1 MQFHITIVLLLLSS
15 SVWAQNFEDGF
26 SDGDFTTNPI
36 WSGADS
42 NFVVF
47 DLDGNK
53 LLRLND
59 NEAGS
64 SYLSTISTN
73 IIGDWEFFIQIDGS
87 TPSNGNKAEIYLM
100 SDIADVSG
108 PVNGYAVRIG
118 QSGDDIFKIVR
129 LDAGIQT
136 SILEDTTIFDA
147 GGSYRIKVNRN
158 SVGRWTLEVGE
169 GYNGELKD
177 SGISVTDNTYNSS
190 SFFGVSVTYTSTRV
204 DDYYL
209 DFKIDPPQVIIDPFV
224 IDHFSIFS
232 DKEIDISFTRDI
244 NFESVAST
252 DFLLNGIFNPESFSS
267 LGSNGLRVT
276 FTKAFTSGINE
287 LFVSGIKS
295 SVNDTVLSDTTLT
308 FFLFDDF
315 ESGDI
320 LINEFLKDP
329 PTGSGISEYIELKN
343 TTSKYLNLKDW
354 EIGDN
359 NTLVRISAEDV
370 VLLPDS
376 LIVVTSNPGVLFT
389 NFGEGVYIDVSLPAL
404 NNTTDQIRLFDGNG
418 ILIDS
423 LEYTTDWG
431 GVDIALERRSEKVKS
446 TIQANW
452 GDSPNAIG
460 TPGNENEVEVDR
472 TAPYIIDAFILS
484 DSKIGIV
491 FDALPIEPEVSD
503 LNNYTLLPEIEI
515 SEVTT
520 SEDTVIIQTVNPFND
535 GQRIEITIRNQQDI
549 FGNVQSKQS
558 IFVTYVQI
566 QSAIQG
572 EVVVNEILYRRKDE
586 LSPEF
591 VELYNHSDKN
601 FDLSGWSFRDASS
614 NKVTIPF
621 NTFLRAGD
629 FLVLTDREDF
639 AKSLDNAIY
648 ISSFPSLNDS
658 GDQIIIK
665 NNDEITMDSLFYESS
680 WGGNFAGVSVERKDP
695 LRASNDAKNWK
706 TSTSQ
711 SGYTPGDQSSVFE
724 EDIKPP
730 VIIFATQ
737 VGKVVKIIFSEFV
750 NTNEE
755 TVYKVNGNVVEL
767 LSINKNMAII
777 EWNPEPDMKNRNSKK
792 SSDVYVFNITDVKGN
807 IADEVSSLI
816 TYPISKGSIVI
827 NEIMYDPLADSEDNL
842 PDQTEYVEL
851 YNRSSSAISLEGIT
865 LHDAPDEDNEI
876 RILEPVS
883 SQNKWIAPNDYFL
896 IYSEDEGEIFSE
908 SKIARYFSMEE
919 ESDQFTMQ
927 IDRSSLS
934 LSSSGDAIY
943 LADVTGVIID
953 SVHFDENWQN
963 PNVFDTDGIALERIN
978 PEGESN
984 SENNWS
990 SSTNVSGG
998 TPNIQN
1004 TIFQKP
1010 GILPE
1015 SSGISFSPNPF
1026 SPDGDGFDD
1035 NLFINYKL
1043 DAPDYLLRVRIFDRY
1058 GREVRKLIDGQQA
1071 GFEGAL
1077 LWDGLN
1083 DDQNKNRVGIYIILF
1098 EAYNSAN
1105 GSDRIF
1111 KDTVVLARMF

>member
-1 MQFHITIVLLLLSS
+1 MRLYISIVLLLLYSP
-15 SVWAQNFEDGF
+15 VWAQNFEDGF
-26 SDGDFTTNPI
+26 SDGDFTSNPF

-47 DLDGNK
+47 DLGGNK

-59 NEAGS
+59 NDAAS

-73 IIGDWEFFIQIDGS
+73 VIGYWEFFIRIDGS
-87 TPSNGNKAEIYLM
+87 TPSNGNKSEIYLM
-100 SDIADVSG
+100 SDIADLSG
-108 PVNGYAVRIG
+108 PLNGYALRIG
-118 QSGDDIFKIVR
+118 QSRDDFFKIVR

-136 SILEDTTIFDA
+136 SILEDTTLFAA
-147 GGSYRIKVNRN
+147 GGSYRVKVKRD
-158 SVGRWTLEVGE
+158 SVGSWSLEVGE
-169 GYNGELKD
+169 GYNGVLKD
-177 SGISVTDNTYNSS
+177 SGISVTDNTYSSS

-204 DDYYL
+204 DDYYF
-209 DFKIDPPQVIIDPFV
+209 DFKIDPPQVIIDPLYV
-224 IDHFSIFS
+224 DHFSRFS
-232 DKEIDISFTRDI
+232 DREIDISFSRDI

-267 LGSNGLRVT
+267 QGSNGLRMT
-276 FTKAFTSGINE
+276 FTEAFTSGENE
-287 LFVSGIKS
+287 LLVSGIES
-295 SVNDTVLSDTTLT
+295 SVIDTVLSDTTLI

-359 NTLVRISAEDV
+359 NTLVKISVEDV

-376 LIVVTSNPGVLFT
+376 LIVVTSNPETLFT
-389 NFGEGVYIDVSLPAL
+389 NFGEGVYVDVSLPAL
-404 NNTTDQIRLFDGNG
+404 NNTTDQIRLFDRNG

-423 LEYTTDWG
+423 LEYTIAWG
-431 GVDIALERRSEKVKS
+431 GVDVALERRSEEVKS
-446 TIQANW
+446 TFQANW

-460 TPGNENEVEVDR
+460 TAGKENKVEVDS
-472 TAPYIIDAFILS
+472 TAPYVIDAFLLS

-520 SEDTVIIQTVNPFND
+520 SGDTVIIQAVNPFID
-535 GQRIEITIRNQQDI
+535 GQRMEITIRNQQDI
-549 FGNVQSKQS
+549 FGNVQSLQS

-566 QSAIQG
+566 QPAIHG

-591 VELYNHSDKN
+591 VELFNTSEKN

-614 NKVTIPF
+614 SWVKIPH
-621 NTFLRAGD
+621 NTFLRAGG

-639 AKSLDNAIY
+639 AESLENAIY
-648 ISSFPSLNDS
+648 LSSFPSLNDS

-665 NNDEITMDSLFYESS
+665 NEDEITIDSLFYESS
-680 WGGNFAGVSVERKDP
+680 WGGNFVGVSVERKDP
-695 LRASNDAKNWK
+695 LRASNDATNWK

-711 SGYTPGDQSSVFE
+711 SGYTAGVQSSVFE
-724 EDIKPP
+724 EDLIPP
-730 VIIFATQ
+730 EIIFATQ
-737 VGKVVKIIFSEFV
+737 VDSVVKIIFSEFV
-750 NTNEE
+750 NTNKE
-755 TVYKVNGNVVEL
+755 TVFNVNGIDVEL
-767 LSINKNMAII
+767 LSLNKNKVIV
-777 EWNPEPDMKNRNSKK
+777 EWNPEPALKNRNIEKN
-792 SSDVYVFNITDVKGN
+792 SDVIVSNITDIKGN
-807 IADEVSSLI
+807 IADEVSSPI
-816 TYPISKGSIVI
+816 AYPISKGSIVI
-827 NEIMYDPLADSEDNL
+827 NEIMYDPLADSNDNL

-851 YNRSSSAISLEGIT
+851 YNRNSSAISLEGIT

-876 RILEPVS
+876 RILEPIS
-883 SQNKWIAPNDYFL
+883 SQYKWIAPNGYFL
-896 IYSEDEGEIFSE
+896 IYSEDEVEVFSE
-908 SKIARYFSMEE
+908 SKTARYFSMEE
-919 ESDQFTMQ
+919 ELDQFTMQ
-927 IDRSSLS
+927 IDRSNLS

-943 LADVTGVIID
+943 LSDAIGATID
-953 SVHFDENWQN
+953 SVYFDESWQN

-984 SENNWS
+984 SEINWS
-990 SSTNVSGG
+990 SSTHVSGG
-998 TPNIQN
+998 TPNSQN

-1010 GILPE
+1010 GVLQE
-1015 SSGISFSPNPF
+1015 SSGIIFSPNPF
-1026 SPDGDGFDD
+1026 SPDGDGYDD
-1035 NLFINYKL
+1035 NLFITYKL

-1058 GREVRKLIDGQQA
+1058 GREVRKLVDGQQA

-1077 LWDGLN
+1077 LWDGLT
-1083 DDQNKNRVGIYIILF
+1083 DDQQKNRVGIYIVLF
-1098 EAYNSAN
+1098 EAYNSAS

-1111 KDTVVLARMF
+1111 KETVVLARMF